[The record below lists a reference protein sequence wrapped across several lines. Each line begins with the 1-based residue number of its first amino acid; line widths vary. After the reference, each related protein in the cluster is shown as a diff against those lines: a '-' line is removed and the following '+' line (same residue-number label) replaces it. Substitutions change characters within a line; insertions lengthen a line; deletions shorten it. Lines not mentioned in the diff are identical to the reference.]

1 MDELLSQFTEI
12 REEFIEILDRF
23 PPARRGE
30 VLFSDWNL
38 KDVVAHL
45 TGWDRYFIDILDAL
59 RTGHAP
65 PYWGNMT
72 KFNEAAVQKR
82 RKSSWEIVY
91 DEFVATGEE
100 FIHRYN
106 QLPAEYREARFW
118 KGKSYTPF
126 RILEINIHHYG
137 KSHLQQ
143 IKKKLSRLEK
153 E

>member
-1 MDELLSQFTEI
+1 VSNFLKSWTA
-12 REEFIEILDRF
+12 F
-23 PPARRGE
+23 PRRVE
-30 VLFSDWNL
+30 SAVLFGDWNL

-59 RTGHAP
+59 QAGEEP

-72 KFNEAAVQKR
+72 KFNEASVQKR
-82 RKSSWEIVY
+82 RESSWEVVN

-106 QLPAEYREARFW
+106 QLPAEYREVSFW
-118 KGKSYTPF
+118 KGRSYTPV
-126 RILEINIHHYG
+126 RMLEINIHHYG
-137 KSHLQQ
+137 KSHLPQ
-143 IKKKLSRLEK
+143 IKKKLARLEK